1 MTTAV
6 AEAVRGRTS
15 GKYDRRFYSGM
26 AIALALTVLIGFGPT
41 YYLKAFGP
49 GPMATQSGGPMTLL
63 VHTHGLL
70 FTAWMLLFIGQTALV
85 AQHKVAVHRR
95 MGIAGALLAGAMVV
109 VGTLTAL
116 KLAARGAAPPG
127 VDPLSFLLIP
137 LGDMV
142 LFAGFVA
149 AALRL
154 RANREAH
161 KRLML
166 LAYVSII
173 AAAVARLPGVLPLG
187 PLAFFGLAFLFI
199 LVGIIYDL
207 GSRKRVH
214 PVYLWGGGLLALS
227 VPLRLAVSGTD
238 AWKSLAARLVGL
250 VS

>member
-1 MTTAV
+1 
-6 AEAVRGRTS
+6 
-15 GKYDRRFYSGM
+15 
-26 AIALALTVLIGFGPT
+26 
-41 YYLKAFGP
+41 
-49 GPMATQSGGPMTLL
+49 
-63 VHTHGLL
+63 
-70 FTAWMLLFIGQTALV
+70 
-85 AQHKVAVHRR
+85 
-95 MGIAGALLAGAMVV
+95 
-109 VGTLTAL
+109 
-116 KLAARGAAPPG
+116 

-137 LGDMV
+137 LGDML